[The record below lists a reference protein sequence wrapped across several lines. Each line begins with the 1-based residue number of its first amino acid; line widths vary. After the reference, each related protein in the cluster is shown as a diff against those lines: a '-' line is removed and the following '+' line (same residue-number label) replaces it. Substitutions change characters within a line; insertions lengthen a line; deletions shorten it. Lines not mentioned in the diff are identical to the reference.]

1 MQKPIGI
8 LGGTFDPVHFAHL
21 RMAFEVQQRCDLQ
34 EVRMIP
40 LYTPAHRQMPAAST
54 DHRLRMLKLAVS
66 QCDKLM
72 VDERELQRQEVSYT
86 VDTLRSMREELGGVP
101 LCLIMGMDAFQ
112 SLNSWRSWEQL
123 LDYAH
128 IVVARRANIDIE
140 IKQAEVRKLYND
152 NVISDV
158 SDLHSSSSGKIL
170 MLDTI
175 ELEISS
181 TTIRELIAMGQSP
194 QFLLP
199 DTVLSH
205 ITKEGLYDR
214 H

>member
-1 MQKPIGI
+1 
-8 LGGTFDPVHFAHL
+8 
-21 RMAFEVQQRCDLQ
+21 
-34 EVRMIP
+34 
-40 LYTPAHRQMPAAST
+40 
-54 DHRLRMLKLAVS
+54 
-66 QCDKLM
+66 
-72 VDERELQRQEVSYT
+72 
-86 VDTLRSMREELGGVP
+86 MREELGSVP

-123 LDYAH
+123 LAYAH
-128 IVVARRANIDIE
+128 IVVARRANTDIE

-205 ITKEGLYDR
+205 IKKEGLYDR